1 MSREEHVKLV
11 KAIVDDLIAQEAPV
25 GLEMMATLEQ
35 QGITVEV
42 RPLKIPRSIL
52 WEKTI
57 FEEDVANDSENLLST
72 HIIED
77 NEVVVL
83 WPAEEFVGMVEAFCN
98 QQAGRPVSG
107 QLPLEDCVK
116 ELLSSVAPKRCSLV
130 VYGLEKHYRSIKTK
144 TNKKYRSAVLSST
157 DDTAS
162 ASQPKRKKNKETEP
176 VLLVTPIDV
185 EEALASLSIHVPCQV
200 HTYES
205 GPDIGNYLARMTKA
219 IAKAQ
224 YMQQKDET
232 ALTALFQEACRGHAK
247 TSKNGPDMSTLW
259 KWHLMQFPNVS
270 SDVANSIT
278 CKYPSVRSLREA
290 YQRCTCEE
298 EADELLADIV
308 VQRGAGILSTRRRI
322 GSVLSKRICVA
333 FTSQNPEDKLSK

>member
-57 FEEDVANDSENLLST
+57 FEEDVANDSE
-72 HIIED
+72 
-77 NEVVVL
+77 
-83 WPAEEFVGMVEAFCN
+83 
-98 QQAGRPVSG
+98 AGRPVSG

-278 CKYPSVRSLREA
+278 CQYPSVRSLREA